1 MPSKEEMREASTQKI
16 METALELFAVQG
28 FHSTSMN
35 KIAQKAGVSKGLIY
49 NYYES
54 KYALLFAIVAYALE
68 VGKSIMEL
76 PKKEISP
83 KESLEKI
90 IRISFMTLRQEAHYW
105 KLMTELMLQED
116 VMQKVKKLLTDNMK
130 ASFRQIDALFSAMG
144 SSTPMMETRML
155 VATLDGIALHYLF
168 GLEEYPL
175 EEMEKRVIQQFVV
188 NHSQP

>member
-35 KIAQKAGVSKGLIY
+35 KIAKKTGVSKGLIY

-54 KYALLFAIVAYALE
+54 KDALLFAIVSYALE
-68 VGKSIMEL
+68 VGKSIMEP
-76 PKKEISP
+76 PKEDASP
-83 KESLEKI
+83 KESLEKM

-116 VMQKVKKLLTDNMK
+116 VIKKVKQLLTDNIK
-130 ASFRQIDALFSAMG
+130 ESFRQIEALFTTMG
-144 SSTPMMETRML
+144 SVTPMMETRML

-175 EEMEKRVIQQFVV
+175 EEMEKRVIRQFVV
-188 NHSQP
+188 DYSD